1 MPDDLNVQV
10 SQRISVV
17 LVYLLLL
24 SVLALAIHFQGVFL
38 VPVLCV
44 AFLFIGN
51 YWLFG
56 LSSSAGRIRPL
67 VWTGAALG
75 LSILLAYWQQMLLL
89 IPALLAALAA
99 LFVQYRFVA
108 GRATG
113 IANKVCSSLLGL
125 AIAASGVYILS
136 HLPRHP
142 MLLVPGLL
150 LVAVL
155 SINVQLYVF
164 RLFRVLSGRRSQ
176 IEFPTVEVDGVD
188 EVLLIA
194 ETARRGLDP
203 LNP

>member
-142 MLLVPGLL
+142 MLLVPGRFLL
-150 LVAVL
+150 STLTALAV
-155 SINVQLYVF
+155 
-164 RLFRVLSGRRSQ
+164 R
-176 IEFPTVEVDGVD
+176 
-188 EVLLIA
+188 A
-194 ETARRGLDP
+194 
-203 LNP
+203 